1 MDTNLV
7 GSGYNLIGTR
17 QSTTSPGTTEFY
29 NTQTD
34 QGFSN
39 PTQLSDFVNS
49 QYGLNTN
56 QGNVFDT
63 LKSGYT
69 PVSINPSTQVD
80 STQLTQTPKTDFD
93 IQSLL
98 TQNQQN
104 YQSYLTQQQALQ
116 KQYTD
121 LLKPDNNITTLQKQ
135 LADLRNQTLNTNLS
149 GLAGIQAAGQKVI
162 PMEFIVGQ
170 QQNIA
175 QQANLKLQTLAAQQ
189 VPLVDQLNFAQ
200 QARQQTLQSLEALM
214 QFGRDN
220 YTTGQDQLNFSLSL
234 AKYQNELNQI
244 TKQEETAAKQFALDQ
259 QITKPF
265 YSIDGRTIY
274 RTSDGKAYSTEAEW
288 RADGGR
294 PDLVQYNLTTPQDR
308 ALEAQY
314 SSSKY
319 QLSYNPIT
327 GEAQIFDPKTG
338 QTTTPGFAPA
348 PAGGFRTDRNNN
360 PTALTTD
367 VAKSMGLIEGV
378 DYVQGDKFPGDSN
391 LYTARLLGDPIETTI
406 KGIDKGGFFTAS
418 GQPRWS
424 YFSMPQNQWLALTH
438 DQKVAVITQMYKA
451 EGGSGQLMQTGPSIV
466 SKTGIDT
473 VNNIIKNSSSWGDA
487 ATAINRTFGDGAATQ
502 FDTQLKTQF
511 QIPSDLKDLSSQAIQ
526 HGQDPSSWTLDQWQ
540 QNENQFLQ
548 DHQYNPDA
556 AKTAFE
562 QFFPKPGAKENA
574 PSLWTSIG
582 NFFKNL

>member
-175 QQANLKLQTLAAQQ
+175 QQ
-189 VPLVDQLNFAQ
+189 
-200 QARQQTLQSLEALM
+200 
-214 QFGRDN
+214 
-220 YTTGQDQLNFSLSL
+220 
-234 AKYQNELNQI
+234 
-244 TKQEETAAKQFALDQ
+244 
-259 QITKPF
+259 
-265 YSIDGRTIY
+265 
-274 RTSDGKAYSTEAEW
+274 
-288 RADGGR
+288 
-294 PDLVQYNLTTPQDR
+294 
-308 ALEAQY
+308 
-314 SSSKY
+314 
-319 QLSYNPIT
+319 
-327 GEAQIFDPKTG
+327 
-338 QTTTPGFAPA
+338 
-348 PAGGFRTDRNNN
+348 
-360 PTALTTD
+360 
-367 VAKSMGLIEGV
+367 
-378 DYVQGDKFPGDSN
+378 
-391 LYTARLLGDPIETTI
+391 
-406 KGIDKGGFFTAS
+406 
-418 GQPRWS
+418 
-424 YFSMPQNQWLALTH
+424 
-438 DQKVAVITQMYKA
+438 
-451 EGGSGQLMQTGPSIV
+451 
-466 SKTGIDT
+466 
-473 VNNIIKNSSSWGDA
+473 
-487 ATAINRTFGDGAATQ
+487 
-502 FDTQLKTQF
+502 
-511 QIPSDLKDLSSQAIQ
+511 
-526 HGQDPSSWTLDQWQ
+526 
-540 QNENQFLQ
+540 
-548 DHQYNPDA
+548 
-556 AKTAFE
+556 
-562 QFFPKPGAKENA
+562 
-574 PSLWTSIG
+574 
-582 NFFKNL
+582 